1 MKMLKIK
8 LMQIKTKYANKNIN
22 TNYYNILTAD
32 RNKNRLLKDN

>member
-8 LMQIKTKYANKNIN
+8 LMQIKTKYKDIN

-32 RNKNRLLKDN
+32 RKKNQLLKDH